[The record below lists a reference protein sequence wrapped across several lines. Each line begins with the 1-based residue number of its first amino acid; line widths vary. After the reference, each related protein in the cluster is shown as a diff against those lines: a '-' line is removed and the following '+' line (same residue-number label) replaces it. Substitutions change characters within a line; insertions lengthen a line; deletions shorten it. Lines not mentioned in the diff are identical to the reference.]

1 MQNQSDKATIFNNII
16 IVLNAL
22 ILIILLI
29 FLGLPKVNITLLAI
43 LLAAQI
49 FFRLYPVP
57 LLRSSYL
64 SLAFVP
70 FIILFITDGYLAAAL
85 FALISI
91 IIADGLFK
99 RKGFIIGLKLGSHF
113 CFALLISG
121 ILYDFLGGYHGR
133 KALTAENYL
142 NLAIFIILYYI
153 IQLVFFYA
161 ALLISK
167 KIETSEIPFV
177 FKWETIVF
185 FIYNAGS
192 ISLAWFYYNK
202 GISSL
207 FYFVPLITLAGFIA
221 MPIIEKAI
229 LAEELSK
236 IIDIGTLIAS
246 NLNLKNSMNQTE
258 RLLRR
263 VIEYENFYLA
273 VADRENNQLNLI
285 YDSRRGFL
293 DEPKVTSLEAG
304 LSGKVISGE
313 KPLIIKDTRKIRDR
327 IEMERGML
335 SELISPIRFGK
346 QIVGVIDL
354 EHPEAYHFTGRDLA
368 MLHYMINYIA
378 IAIHFYNMI
387 QPLVKISREARV
399 FMDEL
404 TSTLQQ
410 INTSSQEI
418 SLTLD
423 QMSKEINKQSDMLI
437 QEALSIDAVYNS
449 SQSIAEHSGLAD
461 EKNKVANDIVNT
473 NRSYIEE
480 TAQSLLAAQKIIQA
494 ISSNI
499 KEFQASFNKIE
510 DFIDIIMRITRQT
523 ALLSLNASI
532 EAAKAGEY
540 GKGFSVVANEVSTLA
555 EESAKASEEIKQ
567 STQNVRGQLEQLIK
581 QALTGEEKARGASSI
596 TERFYASLSRI
607 FEATSESN
615 QIVKQ
620 IAQKTVNQRDELARI
635 TENTGKLD
643 QINRENVENTEKIA
657 SSMSQQTTS
666 LQNILTKASELEGLI
681 HNINKLIAHLSGEE
695 ATN

>member
-1 MQNQSDKATIFNNII
+1 MQNQSNKATIFNNTI

-22 ILIILLI
+22 VLTILLF

-113 CFALLISG
+113 CFALLITG
-121 ILYDFLGGYHGR
+121 ILYDFLGGYHGE

-153 IQLVFFYA
+153 IQLIFFYA

-167 KIETSEIPFV
+167 KIEVSEIPFV
-177 FKWETIVF
+177 LKWETIVF
-185 FIYNAGS
+185 FIYNTGS
-192 ISLAWFYYNK
+192 ISLVWFYYNK

-236 IIDIGTLIAS
+236 IINIGALIAG

-273 VADRENNQLNLI
+273 VADKENNQLTLI

-423 QMSKEINKQSDMLI
+423 QMSKESNKQSDMLI

-461 EKNKVANDIVNT
+461 EKNRVANDIVDT

-480 TAQSLLAAQKIIQA
+480 TAQSLLEAQKIIQA

-499 KEFQASFNKIE
+499 KEFQASFDKIE
-510 DFIDIIMRITRQT
+510 DFIDIITRITRQT

-666 LQNILTKASELEGLI
+666 LQNILTKASELEGLM